1 MKNQE
6 IYNVQSSGILSILT
20 GDKILLGMGLVTLLA
35 IAGAVIDNNYSFK
48 LSNESFDLH
57 R

>member
-6 IYNVQSSGILSILT
+6 IYDVQSSSILSILT

-35 IAGAVIDNNYSFK
+35 IAGAVIDNNYTFK
-48 LSNESFDLH
+48 LSNDSFDLH